1 MNVQALV
8 ESPRLS
14 VAAALIAACAPHAGM
29 AQESVPIAPV
39 PVGIFAEGY
48 VAGGQ
53 VVADLDAVEAQV
65 QAVRARA
72 VRLELCDPAATH
84 RLLAAGYRLRH
95 LYLEIDPL
103 ADAATTCRVQMAARA
118 VRVGSIAT
126 QPIDREDP
134 ASIDR
139 YWQQLLP

>member
-29 AQESVPIAPV
+29 AQESGRIAAV
-39 PVGIFAEGY
+39 PVGIFAAGY
-48 VAGGQ
+48 VASGQ
-53 VVADLDAVEAQV
+53 VLADLDAVEARV
-65 QAVRARA
+65 QAVHARA
-72 VRLELCDPAATH
+72 VRLVLCDPAATG

-103 ADAATTCRVQMAARA
+103 ADSDSACKAQTAARA
-118 VRVGSIAT
+118 IPVGIVAT
-126 QPIDREDP
+126 QPTDREDP
-134 ASIDR
+134 GSVDR
-139 YWQQLLP
+139 YWRQLWP